1 MKKMLLSC
9 VILFIFGPWF
19 SRAESNLDTLPI
31 GPSPFRLAIDKI
43 ETGQVLHTASMKA
56 VSIPDMARE
65 NKYTDVFVIGEA
77 HDNFD
82 CHILQRD
89 FIEALFKE
97 HPQIVVGFEF
107 FLRED
112 NGALEAFRLGQ
123 IDEAELLKRT
133 GWYQKS
139 SLNYGYTRLVM
150 EVIQK
155 YRIKVIGLNVS
166 RDILHQVS
174 RRGFNTLPKEQQ
186 AMFPTLHLVNPE
198 HEYFIKS
205 VFGLFAAQV
214 PMWFN
219 NMYTAQKCW
228 DVIMAESMRLTLA
241 KPAFRGYKGVI
252 IAGSNHVAYKL
263 GIPFRFRA
271 ADKKARLTTIVPVFL
286 PEEKEAGPAAA
297 DNPMMKAMA
306 GMMKP
311 AALFSRG
318 IADYVFSISRP
329 PIDYFPV
336 FGLQLEI
343 KEGKLAVTQVTAG
356 SLAEK
361 NGLSPGDIITAID
374 GIPVTSVE
382 QVRWLLAQ
390 KNWDDSFNLDLIK
403 KIDIKKE

>member
-1 MKKMLLSC
+1 MRKMLLC
-9 VILFIFGPWF
+9 CAIFLASGPWV

-43 ETGQVLHTASMKA
+43 GAGQVLQTASLEA
-56 VSIPDMARE
+56 VTIPDIARK
-65 NKYTDVFVIGEA
+65 NKHTDIFIIGEA
-77 HDNFD
+77 HDSFD
-82 CHILQRD
+82 CHTLQRD

-97 HPQIVVGFEF
+97 HPRIVVGFEF
-107 FLRED
+107 FMRED
-112 NGALEAFRLGQ
+112 DAALEAFRLGQ

-155 YRIKVIGLNVS
+155 YRIKAIGLNVS

-174 RRGFNTLPKEQQ
+174 RSGFNALPKEQQ
-186 AMFPTLHLVNPE
+186 ALFPTLHLANPE

-205 VFGLFAAQV
+205 VFGVFAAQV
-214 PMWFN
+214 PMWFK

-228 DVIMAESMRLTLA
+228 DVIMAESMRLALA
-241 KPAFRGYKGVI
+241 KPALRGHKGVI

-263 GIPFRFRA
+263 GIPFRYRA

-286 PEEKEAGPAAA
+286 PDEKDGGQAIA

-329 PIDYFPV
+329 TVDYFPV
-336 FGLQLEI
+336 FGFQLEI
-343 KEGKLAVTQVTAG
+343 KEGKLTVTQVTTG
-356 SLAEK
+356 GLAEK
-361 NGLSPGDIITAID
+361 NGLRPGDIITAMD
-374 GIPVTSVE
+374 GTPVSSIE
-382 QVRWLLAQ
+382 QLRALLAQ
-390 KNWDDSFNLDLIK
+390 KNWGDAFGLDLIK
-403 KIDIKKE
+403 KIDIEKE